1 MRITIKT
8 TANSKDQ
15 RYYHPPGMSIFLP
28 VFRRLIL
35 RQKKMTRKER
45 MAVMQLPVI
54 AQKVC

>member
-15 RYYHPPGMSIFLP
+15 RYYHPPGITIFLP
-28 VFRRLIL
+28 VFRRLTL
-35 RQKKMTRKER
+35 RQKKMTRTGR

-54 AQKVC
+54 A